1 MWATY
6 YYRGEKNSWGATEMT
21 DVNGIYSYYSATS
34 GAHQFKISTSASSY
48 DYNYTYV
55 TKNYKQTDVSDIG
68 DYSSNNCYCWQ
79 SSAHYILVFNPN
91 TSVNSTN
98 KPIICAATALPSA
111 GFESTDN
118 TMSYYNNV
126 DGDVK
131 SSSLDRT
138 NGSTIDLTSKAITS
152 LYLKAFNTK
161 MYQHYEVN
169 LLGASAYHFY
179 YKIHRTAVAAGSTGF
194 TEVTSADSYSAGSV
208 TWGSF
213 DGSKYRKP
221 TYYVTANQSLLSGLG
236 SGLYT
241 MSYYFT
247 HVGTTETYRLPST
260 SSKYNQLKWKIPVPD
275 ISSPTCTSD
284 GSGAGTN
291 ESPFT
296 VAVGEDLTLT
306 VGGSQASSDA
316 NSVLYAK
323 FGSNAYSSTLTYKI
337 EDLTS
342 TKQSI
347 TVKAKYYNSADDL
360 SGTEETWTIY
370 YQGTLTPSLAI
381 SSFTQS
387 ESAVTAANSGST
399 VTINASRQNAGTST
413 ITYAYSTD
421 NSNWTTIASTTS
433 TTQSWT
439 LPDVTSTT
447 TYYVKASMTYESTGY
462 SDTETFTVYGK
473 KTIKVKDTNS
483 WGANFKIHR
492 WGGDATGTDYPG
504 ETTNITSA
512 GGQWKQIVL
521 YSSSTN
527 FLLCNGSSTSTADAN
542 KTANQTY
549 AGVTDGYCYQIQSG
563 TGGSLTL
570 TSTANCPAKPTVT
583 ASAATSLTNT
593 TATINGNISSNG
605 NDAITDYGFY
615 WGSTSTPGTQVSK
628 GTSDK
633 TGSISHNLTS
643 LTAGATYYYQAY
655 ATNGQGTTKSTPVQ
669 SFTMPYKVTITKP
682 TGCTSM
688 SPGTG
693 TKYVKVGDN
702 ISATATTGY
711 TFSEWSTT
719 NLTLGTPSTTDGVTT
734 SAITAISADNG
745 TITAS
750 YTENMTTIT
759 ITANNKS
766 AGSVTVGGAAFAWD
780 GTTTAGVATTRAL
793 VATPAAGY
801 YFSGWTL
808 SDGADFA
815 VGGTGEANAST
826 TLRGLGDGETSG
838 QTLTANFTELDKIY
852 FRDVFDDGST
862 VTHWGDVYVY
872 FGITWNGYS
881 QAVTNADNNTWR
893 VHMTKIP
900 DTDVWWA
907 YVPRDF
913 TTAAA
918 GTKEKVGFA
927 KTNQNGKG
935 YTFYNTKAA
944 TRGDYNRLLNMFV
957 PFHTAKTT
965 GNNSVDYFDDGY
977 WMKYDTRANQGAGY
991 YLKKYN
997 SRNNYTQEGE
1007 FIATNDDAT
1016 FIQFQERIDAGNSTL
1031 SYMITSAAGLNYVA
1045 DASITSAKNTNVGV
1059 NEDTRALASN
1069 DVKFSITTTSE
1080 GYYTF
1085 ILDQSGDKMKLS
1097 VIYPVEIGDYVL
1109 IHEYNDGSAKKN
1121 YSDFIK
1127 KSEASAK
1134 TVSMYLNMGAGTK
1147 SLKLYKCTAISAG
1160 HPVWG
1165 SYTTVGTG
1173 SGLFNTTTFSEGNGV
1188 YKFDVAIN
1196 TSTDAVTGI
1205 TNAGL
1210 YDGPYYIKTNSAP
1223 GGWAD
1228 YKKNVLHQNTINFS
1242 TDDAKTFDYYMC
1254 AWIGDAGTNVKCVI
1268 ANDYNNQLSDTLQGD
1283 AVIGALAQTM
1293 PAAGN
1298 VRFSYNSYTNEIKR
1312 AYISGSAYAS
1322 DRFLVLEGDA
1332 KMFNESGTPLTTGN
1346 GRVSGLEQYE
1356 MNFTDDH
1363 NWIYEATV
1371 MAQPNARFKL
1381 TAKFNNQIQ
1390 YFYGAAGART
1400 DETTALLLGGSDENK
1415 YKMRIVYD
1423 FKTNRMIKAFIP
1435 SGTISTELGIEA
1447 DLMIIREHQ
1456 EDAQQ
1461 VSFSGSGK
1469 LSDVKT
1475 VFGAMKFN
1483 KWTINNKSKAAG
1495 HAALTPSLSRYAR
1508 DLFYISF
1515 PFDVNLSDAFGFGT
1529 YGTHWIIEYYDGKGR
1544 AKNGFWADSESNW
1557 KFVTPAERKN
1567 FTMNAF
1573 EGYILALD
1581 LDELGESSSVWDNDV
1596 EDVYVYFPS
1605 AAEVEDIEGTN
1616 RLIPIDQDGYECTIG
1631 PRPGMS
1637 DDRRNKDGYWH
1648 CIGVPSFANYNKD
1661 LYDTNG
1667 GTKIDWT
1674 SSSMPYLYEWNSASN
1689 TLSVTSSA
1697 TFSFRATFSYL
1708 VQYAGASIYW
1718 SAVNATPASVV
1729 ARQKDE
1735 PTNVEFRM
1743 ELQQGEEKA
1752 DQAFVRMTTDENV
1765 TTGFDFNYD
1774 LSKEFNKNKANI
1786 YTMVTT
1792 TMEDGPSVTEV
1803 AGNVLPMS
1811 EQTTIVPVGVKIAT
1825 NDDYTF
1831 SIPDGTSGVGVTLID
1846 NFTGTR
1852 TNISAVDYTVSLEAG
1867 TYNERFVLEISPIEQ
1882 VITNLE
1888 PSAMEQQ
1895 SDVRKLLIDG
1905 LLYIVRDGKV
1915 YDARGA
1921 KVE

>member
-1 MWATY
+1 MSVKAGDDLNSNPIHVKTLSSGTY
-6 YYRGEKNSWGATEMT
+6 T
-21 DVNGIYSYYSATS
+21 
-34 GAHQFKISTSASSY
+34 
-48 DYNYTYV
+48 
-55 TKNYKQTDVSDIG
+55 
-68 DYSSNNCYCWQ
+68 
-79 SSAHYILVFNPN
+79 L
-91 TSVNSTN
+91 
-98 KPIICAATALPSA
+98 
-111 GFESTDN
+111 
-118 TMSYYNNV
+118 
-126 DGDVK
+126 
-131 SSSLDRT
+131 
-138 NGSTIDLTSKAITS
+138 
-152 LYLKAFNTK
+152 
-161 MYQHYEVN
+161 
-169 LLGASAYHFY
+169 
-179 YKIHRTAVAAGSTGF
+179 
-194 TEVTSADSYSAGSV
+194 
-208 TWGSF
+208 
-213 DGSKYRKP
+213 
-221 TYYVTANQSLLSGLG
+221 TANYAEDLSSPYIVTGG
-236 SGLYT
+236 NKIVT
-241 MSYYFT
+241 T
-247 HVGTTETYRLPST
+247 GTTWRT
-260 SSKYNQLKWKIPVPD
+260 
-275 ISSPTCTSD
+275 
-284 GSGAGTN
+284 
-291 ESPFT
+291 
-296 VAVGEDLTLT
+296 
-306 VGGSQASSDA
+306 
-316 NSVLYAK
+316 
-323 FGSNAYSSTLTYKI
+323 
-337 EDLTS
+337 
-342 TKQSI
+342 
-347 TVKAKYYNSADDL
+347 
-360 SGTEETWTIY
+360 
-370 YQGTLTPSLAI
+370 
-381 SSFTQS
+381 
-387 ESAVTAANSGST
+387 
-399 VTINASRQNAGTST
+399 
-413 ITYAYSTD
+413 
-421 NSNWTTIASTTS
+421 
-433 TTQSWT
+433 
-439 LPDVTSTT
+439 
-447 TYYVKASMTYESTGY
+447 
-462 SDTETFTVYGK
+462 
-473 KTIKVKDTNS
+473 
-483 WGANFKIHR
+483 
-492 WGGDATGTDYPG
+492 
-504 ETTNITSA
+504 
-512 GGQWKQIVL
+512 
-521 YSSSTN
+521 
-527 FLLCNGSSTSTADAN
+527 TADAN
-542 KTANQTY
+542 NKINKKTGHSTESNAYFTVNVTAVNQGDANTNYQFKLYNTSTSAYYGLSGSGQYYLNRGESGTAKTTSSPGINVELRADALGEYELKVNYSSTPTLTVTY
-549 AGVTDGYCYQIQSG
+549 PTAYAVTFGKG
-563 TGGSLTL
+563 TGGG
-570 TSTANCPAKPTVT
+570 TVT
-583 ASAATSLTNT
+583 AKYSNTS
-593 TATINGNISSNG
+593 
-605 NDAITDYGFY
+605 F
-615 WGSTSTPGTQVSK
+615 TSGTK
-628 GTSDK
+628 
-633 TGSISHNLTS
+633 
-643 LTAGATYYYQAY
+643 
-655 ATNGQGTTKSTPVQ
+655 VQ
-669 SFTMPYKVTITKP
+669 SGKTVTFTQ
-682 TGCTSM
+682 
-688 SPGTG
+688 
-693 TKYVKVGDN
+693 
-702 ISATATTGY
+702 TAATGY
-711 TFSEWSTT
+711 TFSKWYTTSTGSGGTQLSTSATYDHTVSST
-719 NLTLGTPSTTDGVTT
+719 NNVYAIYTENKSDITIEAGDNGSITTPSPNASPYSLGVATKQ
-734 SAITAISADNG
+734 AITA
-745 TITAS
+745 
-750 YTENMTTIT
+750 
-759 ITANNKS
+759 
-766 AGSVTVGGAAFAWD
+766 
-780 GTTTAGVATTRAL
+780 
-793 VATPAAGY
+793 TPDEGY
-801 YFSGWTL
+801 YFAGWEVT
-808 SDGADFA
+808 GTAA
-815 VGGTGEANAST
+815 VDNASAAST
-826 TLRGLGDGETSG
+826 YAKTDGTDGGSG
-838 QTLTANFTELDKIY
+838 TVTATFLPLEKIY
-852 FRDVFDDGST
+852 FRNIFDDGAGNVSR
-862 VTHWGDVYVY
+862 WSNVYVY
-872 FGITWNGYS
+872 FGITWDGGR
-881 QAVTNADNNTWR
+881 AVSNSNASYK
-893 VHMTKIP
+893 VAMTKIAE
-900 DTDVWWA
+900 TDVYWA
-907 YVPRDF
+907 YVPRSF
-913 TTAAA
+913 TTLADADLKKQVA
-918 GTKEKVGFA
+918 FSNA
-927 KTNQNGKG
+927 S
-935 YTFYNTKAA
+935 YTTSYKFYHATASHDKAA
-944 TRGDYNRLLNMFV
+944 TRGDYNKALNMFV
-957 PFHTAKTT
+957 PYHTAKSINT
-965 GNNSVDYFDDGY
+965 GSGGVDYFDNGY

-997 SRNNYTQEGE
+997 SRNNYTQKGE

-1059 NEDTRALASN
+1059 SEDTRALASY

-1127 KSEASAK
+1127 KSEASEK

-1188 YKFDVAIN
+1188 YKFDVAI
-1196 TSTDAVTGI
+1196 STDAVTGI

-1312 AYISGSAYAS
+1312 AYISGSAYAV

-1332 KMFNESGTPLTTGN
+1332 KMFNGSGTPLTTGN
-1346 GRVSGLEQYE
+1346 GRVSGLNEYE

-1461 VSFSGSGK
+1461 VSFSEGGK

-1483 KWTINNKSKAAG
+1483 KWTLNNKSQAAG

-1605 AAEVEDIEGTN
+1605 AAEVENIEGTN

-1792 TMEDGPSVTEV
+1792 TMEDGPSVTEA

-1846 NFTGTR
+1846 NLTGTR

-1895 SDVRKLLIDG
+1895 SDVRKVLIDG

>member
-1 MWATY
+1 MIANDYNNQLSDTLQGDAVIGALAQTMPAAGNVRFSYNSYTNEIKRAYISGSAYASDRFLVLEGDAKMFNESGTPLTTGNGRVSGLEQYEMNFTDDHNWIYEATVMAQPNARFKLTAKFNNQIQYFYGAAGARTDETTALLLGGSDENKYKMRIVYDFKTNRMIKAFIPSGTISTELGIEADLMIIREHQEDAQQVSFSGSGKLSDVKTVFGAMKFNKWTINNKSKAAGHAALTPSLSRYARDLFYISFPFDVNLSDAFGFGTYGTHWIIEYYDGKGRAKNGFWADSESNWKFVTPAERKNFTMNAFEGYILALDLDELGESSSVWDNDVEDVYVYFPSAAEVEDIEGTNRLIPIDQDGYECTIGPRPGMSDDRRNKDGCIVTLLLLLLTLGVGQMWATY

-633 TGSISHNLTS
+633 TGRWI
-643 LTAGATYYYQAY
+643 
-655 ATNGQGTTKSTPVQ
+655 
-669 SFTMPYKVTITKP
+669 KP
-682 TGCTSM
+682 
-688 SPGTG
+688 
-693 TKYVKVGDN
+693 N
-702 ISATATTGY
+702 IK
-711 TFSEWSTT
+711 
-719 NLTLGTPSTTDGVTT
+719 N
-734 SAITAISADNG
+734 
-745 TITAS
+745 
-750 YTENMTTIT
+750 
-759 ITANNKS
+759 
-766 AGSVTVGGAAFAWD
+766 
-780 GTTTAGVATTRAL
+780 
-793 VATPAAGY
+793 
-801 YFSGWTL
+801 
-808 SDGADFA
+808 
-815 VGGTGEANAST
+815 
-826 TLRGLGDGETSG
+826 
-838 QTLTANFTELDKIY
+838 
-852 FRDVFDDGST
+852 ST
-862 VTHWGDVYVY
+862 VL
-872 FGITWNGYS
+872 NG
-881 QAVTNADNNTWR
+881 
-893 VHMTKIP
+893 
-900 DTDVWWA
+900 
-907 YVPRDF
+907 
-913 TTAAA
+913 
-918 GTKEKVGFA
+918 
-927 KTNQNGKG
+927 
-935 YTFYNTKAA
+935 
-944 TRGDYNRLLNMFV
+944 
-957 PFHTAKTT
+957 
-965 GNNSVDYFDDGY
+965 
-977 WMKYDTRANQGAGY
+977 
-991 YLKKYN
+991 
-997 SRNNYTQEGE
+997 
-1007 FIATNDDAT
+1007 
-1016 FIQFQERIDAGNSTL
+1016 
-1031 SYMITSAAGLNYVA
+1031 
-1045 DASITSAKNTNVGV
+1045 SITG
-1059 NEDTRALASN
+1059 
-1069 DVKFSITTTSE
+1069 
-1080 GYYTF
+1080 
-1085 ILDQSGDKMKLS
+1085 
-1097 VIYPVEIGDYVL
+1097 
-1109 IHEYNDGSAKKN
+1109 
-1121 YSDFIK
+1121 
-1127 KSEASAK
+1127 
-1134 TVSMYLNMGAGTK
+1134 
-1147 SLKLYKCTAISAG
+1147 
-1160 HPVWG
+1160 
-1165 SYTTVGTG
+1165 
-1173 SGLFNTTTFSEGNGV
+1173 
-1188 YKFDVAIN
+1188 
-1196 TSTDAVTGI
+1196 
-1205 TNAGL
+1205 
-1210 YDGPYYIKTNSAP
+1210 
-1223 GGWAD
+1223 
-1228 YKKNVLHQNTINFS
+1228 
-1242 TDDAKTFDYYMC
+1242 
-1254 AWIGDAGTNVKCVI
+1254 
-1268 ANDYNNQLSDTLQGD
+1268 
-1283 AVIGALAQTM
+1283 
-1293 PAAGN
+1293 
-1298 VRFSYNSYTNEIKR
+1298 
-1312 AYISGSAYAS
+1312 
-1322 DRFLVLEGDA
+1322 
-1332 KMFNESGTPLTTGN
+1332 
-1346 GRVSGLEQYE
+1346 
-1356 MNFTDDH
+1356 
-1363 NWIYEATV
+1363 
-1371 MAQPNARFKL
+1371 
-1381 TAKFNNQIQ
+1381 
-1390 YFYGAAGART
+1390 
-1400 DETTALLLGGSDENK
+1400 
-1415 YKMRIVYD
+1415 
-1423 FKTNRMIKAFIP
+1423 
-1435 SGTISTELGIEA
+1435 
-1447 DLMIIREHQ
+1447 
-1456 EDAQQ
+1456 
-1461 VSFSGSGK
+1461 
-1469 LSDVKT
+1469 
-1475 VFGAMKFN
+1475 
-1483 KWTINNKSKAAG
+1483 
-1495 HAALTPSLSRYAR
+1495 
-1508 DLFYISF
+1508 
-1515 PFDVNLSDAFGFGT
+1515 
-1529 YGTHWIIEYYDGKGR
+1529 
-1544 AKNGFWADSESNW
+1544 
-1557 KFVTPAERKN
+1557 
-1567 FTMNAF
+1567 
-1573 EGYILALD
+1573 
-1581 LDELGESSSVWDNDV
+1581 
-1596 EDVYVYFPS
+1596 
-1605 AAEVEDIEGTN
+1605 
-1616 RLIPIDQDGYECTIG
+1616 
-1631 PRPGMS
+1631 
-1637 DDRRNKDGYWH
+1637 
-1648 CIGVPSFANYNKD
+1648 
-1661 LYDTNG
+1661 
-1667 GTKIDWT
+1667 
-1674 SSSMPYLYEWNSASN
+1674 
-1689 TLSVTSSA
+1689 
-1697 TFSFRATFSYL
+1697 
-1708 VQYAGASIYW
+1708 
-1718 SAVNATPASVV
+1718 
-1729 ARQKDE
+1729 
-1735 PTNVEFRM
+1735 
-1743 ELQQGEEKA
+1743 
-1752 DQAFVRMTTDENV
+1752 
-1765 TTGFDFNYD
+1765 
-1774 LSKEFNKNKANI
+1774 
-1786 YTMVTT
+1786 
-1792 TMEDGPSVTEV
+1792 
-1803 AGNVLPMS
+1803 
-1811 EQTTIVPVGVKIAT
+1811 
-1825 NDDYTF
+1825 
-1831 SIPDGTSGVGVTLID
+1831 
-1846 NFTGTR
+1846 
-1852 TNISAVDYTVSLEAG
+1852 
-1867 TYNERFVLEISPIEQ
+1867 
-1882 VITNLE
+1882 
-1888 PSAMEQQ
+1888 
-1895 SDVRKLLIDG
+1895 
-1905 LLYIVRDGKV
+1905 
-1915 YDARGA
+1915 
-1921 KVE
+1921 